1 MGSRDC
7 RVYVGNLP
15 PDVRTKDVEDLFVK
29 YGKIMFVDLKNRK
42 GPPFAFV
49 EYDDPRDAE
58 DAVRSRDGY
67 DFDGYRLRVEF
78 PRGAGPRGPGGRP
91 LYDDRGYRYG
101 GRGSRGSDRQR
112 RTNYRVHV
120 SGLPSS
126 GSWQDLKDHM
136 REAGDVCYADV
147 FRDGTGIVEYVRS
160 EDMKYAIRKLD
171 DTKFKSHEGETSY
184 VRVREADDVG
194 RDRSRSPVGRRGSP
208 HFPWLGDLE
217 ACVETGQDWDERRR
231 GMRTHARGLLVDE
244 EERGA
249 PIKVYFIDL
258 GRYLSPLALGKESDR
273 FWGFQREIGGH
284 LKNFPG
290 LPPRAARRIPL
301 SYPPVG
307 IFNTNFAPPFAT
319 SLLALSGFAMEN
331 VPMPNGIGMAPGG
344 FMTPGMN
351 FEGLRI
357 LLMGTSSP
365 NVLQILALWR

>member
-184 VRVREADDVG
+184 VRVREADDSFSFAQPFAFVNDSTNHCSVTLAF
-194 RDRSRSPVGRRGSP
+194 DR
-208 HFPWLGDLE
+208 FPWLGDLE

-249 PIKVYFIDL
+249 PIKL
-258 GRYLSPLALGKESDR
+258 RSLSERSPTAFGDSS
-273 FWGFQREIGGH
+273 
-284 LKNFPG
+284 
-290 LPPRAARRIPL
+290 AR
-301 SYPPVG
+301 SED
-307 IFNTNFAPPFAT
+307 T
-319 SLLALSGFAMEN
+319 
-331 VPMPNGIGMAPGG
+331 
-344 FMTPGMN
+344 
-351 FEGLRI
+351 
-357 LLMGTSSP
+357 
-365 NVLQILALWR
+365 